1 MTFTLS
7 IWAVLLFGALWIFS
21 VIQMGLSHFFKRG
34 HEQGVEDAIAFLDS
48 VGYIVVTDDE
58 YIIGLS
64 NADQL
69 KHRGLV
75 SNEENEKEDFTE

>member
-7 IWAVLLFGALWIFS
+7 IWTVLLFGALWIFS
-21 VIQMGLSHFFKRG
+21 VFQMGLSHFFKRG
-34 HEQGVEDAIAFLDS
+34 HEQGIEDAIAFLDS
-48 VGYIVVTDDE
+48 VGYIVVTDDD

-69 KHRGLV
+69 KHRGLS
-75 SNEENEKEDFTE
+75 SNEEDEERDLTE

>member
-7 IWAVLLFGALWIFS
+7 IWAVLLFGVLWLFS
-21 VIQMGLSHFFKRG
+21 VYQMGLMHFFKRG
-34 HEQGVEDAIAFLDS
+34 HEQGVEDTIDFLDS
-48 VGYIVVTDDE
+48 VGYIVVTDDD

-69 KHRGLV
+69 KHRGLSV
-75 SNEENEKEDFTE
+75 NESQKDDITE

>member
-7 IWAVLLFGALWIFS
+7 IWAVLLFGVLWLFS
-21 VIQMGLSHFFKRG
+21 VYQMGLSHFFKQG

-48 VGYIVVTDDE
+48 VGYIVVTDDD

-64 NADQL
+64 NSDQL
-69 KHRGLV
+69 KHRGL
-75 SNEENEKEDFTE
+75 SANESQKDDITE